1 MLASDFHT
9 LFNHFTI
16 ALINV
21 GIIFELVAFMFK
33 NDGMKRYSWISIRL
47 GFAFGLVSL
56 ATGFFSESSIAVK
69 AEAVRVLSYHE
80 LLSIALMVLLGIAVI
95 LRVLMQDTFDST
107 EGGAILRGSYLVLI
121 VGAIFLT
128 GISGFLGMQ
137 MVYSYGVNVK
147 PYERILEALPPPVTT
162 PQPNFAAPPSRSNG
176 SMTDSSMADPSKAH

>member
-56 ATGFFSESSIAVK
+56 ATGFFSESSIAIK

-80 LLSIALMVLLGIAVI
+80 LLSIALMVVLGIAVL
-95 LRVLMQDTFDST
+95 LRVLMQDRFDNT
-107 EGGAILRGSYLVLI
+107 ESGALLRGGYLVLI
-121 VGAIFLT
+121 VATIFLT
-128 GISGFLGMQ
+128 GVSGFLGMQ

-147 PYERILEALPPPVTT
+147 LHSLRLGRLRKGRQRQGCKRLGPIQCERTKPTACKRIPL
-162 PQPNFAAPPSRSNG
+162 
-176 SMTDSSMADPSKAH
+176 

>member
-56 ATGFFSESSIAVK
+56 ATGFFSESSIAIK

-80 LLSIALMVLLGIAVI
+80 LLSIALMVVLGIAVL
-95 LRVLMQDTFDST
+95 LRVLMQDRFDNT
-107 EGGAILRGSYLVLI
+107 ESGALLRGGYLVLI
-121 VGAIFLT
+121 VATIFLT
-128 GISGFLGMQ
+128 GVSGFLGMQ

-147 PYERILEALPPPVTT
+147 PYERILEALPPTVTT
-162 PQPNFAAPPSRSNG
+162 PQPTFGAPTQGTSTPG
-176 SMTDSSMADPSKAH
+176 AQTLGADSMRAH